1 MKELTIPRGMTFGG
15 LVRNGEGM
23 LVSGNTQIEAGD
35 NVVVFCH
42 NADVK
47 KVEKLFI

>member
-1 MKELTIPRGMTFGG
+1 MKDINLPKGVTIGG

-35 NVVVFCH
+35 SVVIFCYNV
-42 NADVK
+42 DMK

>member
-1 MKELTIPRGMTFGG
+1 MTIVG
-15 LVRNGEGM
+15 LERTEEGM

-35 NVVVFCH
+35 SVVVFCY
-42 NADVK
+42 NVDIK